1 MSTSSRAIAG
11 LALAVLSASVGTSAA
26 NVALPALGEAFTD
39 RAGYVQWVVIAYL
52 LTMTAASVVVGSLG
66 DRWGR
71 KRVLISGIATFT
83 LGAAI
88 AALSSSFAVLI
99 AARALQGVGAA
110 VMTALPL
117 ALARDL
123 SAERQIGR
131 VMGLLGTMSAVGTA
145 LGPVMGGVLIGWI
158 GWAASFWIMVPLGV
172 LSFLMTSAIPSSGEL
187 GSPRRRFD
195 VAGSILLTGGIATY
209 ALAVTSGAP
218 GSLTVA
224 TLVVAAVLLGGFL
237 VAERSAENPVLPR
250 AALRHR
256 VIAAGMVMNILV
268 ATVMMATLVV
278 GPYALHDGLGLALP
292 LVGLVMAV
300 GPVTSAVS
308 GILAG
313 RLVDRTSPASMVTVS
328 LTVMTIGAG
337 LLAALPAIWGV
348 AGYVM
353 ALLVLTPGYQLFLAA
368 NNTHVIGSVDGALR
382 GTVAGALGLS
392 RNLGLITGA
401 AAIGGL
407 YAALAAGHGSAA
419 TGAMD
424 AMRLAFA
431 IASLLAATAALT
443 SLLTSHRHNAQRKDP
458 R

>member
-1 MSTSSRAIAG
+1 MSIPSRAAAG

-26 NVALPALGEAFTD
+26 NVALPALGQVFTD
-39 RAGYVQWVVIAYL
+39 PAGHEQWVVVAYL

-66 DRWGR
+66 DRFGR
-71 KRVLISGIATFT
+71 KRVLIAGIATFT

-88 AALSSSFAVLI
+88 AALSPSLAVLI

-110 VMTALPL
+110 VMTAMPL

-123 SAERQIGR
+123 GAERQTGR
-131 VMGLLGTMSAVGTA
+131 VMGLLGTTSAVGTA
-145 LGPVMGGVLIGWI
+145 LGPVIGGVLIGWF
-158 GWAASFWIMVPLGV
+158 GWSAAFWIMVPLGV
-172 LSFLMTSAIPSSGEL
+172 LSLFMTSAIPAPDEL

-195 VAGSILLTGGIATY
+195 LVGSVLLTAGIAAY
-209 ALAVTSGAP
+209 ALAVTSVTPAW
-218 GSLTVA
+218 LTVP
-224 TLVVAAVLLGGFL
+224 VWVMAAVLLGGFL
-237 VAERSAENPVLPR
+237 EAERRAENPVLPR
-250 AALRHR
+250 AALRDR
-256 VIAAGMVMNILV
+256 VIGTGMITNILV

-278 GPYALHDGLGLALP
+278 GPYALHNGLGLPLP
-292 LVGLVMAV
+292 FVGLVMAV

-313 RLVDRTSPASMVTVS
+313 RLVDRTSPAAMITIS

-348 AGYVM
+348 AGYVI

-368 NNTHVIGSVDGALR
+368 NNTHVIGSADGSLR
-382 GTVAGALGLS
+382 GTIAGALGLS

-401 AAIGGL
+401 AAMGGL
-407 YAALAAGHGSAA
+407 YAALAVGHSDAV

-424 AMRLAFA
+424 AMLITFA
-431 IASLLAATAALT
+431 VASLLAATAALT
-443 SLLTSHRHNAQRKDP
+443 SLLTLHRHNPARKEH